1 MSARGKLGFF
11 FHNRAETGSP
21 YAVRFRTILSQFQ
34 AAVDR
39 VDDKRTTWSAMTV
52 ALWQQGLK
60 PNVRCL
66 MLNDKPV
73 TSLKDAID
81 SARRHEDTGLAG
93 GHISTLYQQVP
104 HRALGRFASHPS
116 HRAVLAVAGRIFFRE
131 RWLCSQ
137 PSGNRPPRVCI
148 HPTLSKNNHTIEQ
161 CFTRRR
167 DQREAA
173 SQDSPFTQMAKAKKK
188 HKRRK
193 VICP

>member
-1 MSARGKLGFF
+1 M
-11 FHNRAETGSP
+11 
-21 YAVRFRTILSQFQ
+21 RFRTILSQFQ

-81 SARRHEDTGLAG
+81 SARRHEATGLAG
-93 GHISTLYQQVP
+93 GHISALYQQVP
-104 HRALGRFASHPS
+104 HRALDRRASHPPS
-116 HRAVLAVAGRIFFRE
+116 QNRADRRRDGSSARGASARK
-131 RWLCSQ
+131 
-137 PSGNRPPRVCI
+137 PSGNRPLRVYT
-148 HPTLSKNNHTIEQ
+148 HPTRLSNKNHTIEQ
-161 CFTRRR
+161 CSTRRR
-167 DQREAA
+167 EQHEAA
-173 SQDSPFTQMAKAKKK
+173 SQDSPSTQKAKAKK

-193 VICP
+193 VPATDDDDSA

>member
-1 MSARGKLGFF
+1 M
-11 FHNRAETGSP
+11 
-21 YAVRFRTILSQFQ
+21 RFRTILSQFQ

-116 HRAVLAVAGRIFFRE
+116 PQSRAGRGRADLFQGKVALLATVWEPSPSSMYSPDFVQEQPHDRAVLHP
-131 RWLCSQ
+131 
-137 PSGNRPPRVCI
+137 PSGS
-148 HPTLSKNNHTIEQ
+148 T
-161 CFTRRR
+161 
-167 DQREAA
+167 
-173 SQDSPFTQMAKAKKK
+173 
-188 HKRRK
+188 
-193 VICP
+193 